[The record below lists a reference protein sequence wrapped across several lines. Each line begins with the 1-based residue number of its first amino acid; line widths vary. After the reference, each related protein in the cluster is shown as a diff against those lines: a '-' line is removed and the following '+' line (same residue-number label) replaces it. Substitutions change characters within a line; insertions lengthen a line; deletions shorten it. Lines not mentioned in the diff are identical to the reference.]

1 MNPKD
6 FEKSPSVQCIKT
18 LEGFW
23 AIVPHPLPP
32 HIKYDKELIRLLSE
46 ADRLLGELSG
56 TGSLLPNPY
65 LLIAPYVRREAVSS
79 SRIEGTQASL
89 SDLFFFEAAEKRGPR
104 VPDVREVSNYVSAMN
119 YGIERL
125 KDLPISVRLIKEIHE
140 KLMEGERGERAT
152 PGELRRSQT
161 WIGPPGCTLT
171 DAIFIPP
178 PVEEMKESLGAWEKY
193 LHSDLSEPLLIECAL
208 MHYQFEAIH
217 PFLDGNGRIGR
228 LLITFFL
235 CEKGYL
241 SQPLLYLSGFFERY
255 RDEYYTRLLEVS
267 RKGDWLGWI
276 KFFLRGVSVQCKDA
290 LSDAKKILDLHAE
303 YKLALEQT
311 KKVPESAHRVL
322 DEIFVNPIIS
332 ISRLSKKWGV
342 AYNAVKTGVS
352 RLIKIGILTELTEKK
367 RNKLFFAP
375 KLLDLLTESR
385 DSRGQ

>member
-1 MNPKD
+1 MNPQD

-23 AIVPHPLPP
+23 TIVPNPLPP
-32 HIKYDKELIRLLSE
+32 RIEYDKELIRLLSE
-46 ADRLLGELSG
+46 ADRQLGELSG
-56 TGSLLPNPY
+56 TGMLLPNPY

-89 SDLFFFEAAEKRGPR
+89 SDLFFFEAAEKQESG
-104 VPDVREVSNYVSAMN
+104 VSDVREVSNYVSAMN
-119 YGIERL
+119 YGLKRL
-125 KDLPISVRLIKEIHE
+125 EDLPISGRLIKEIHE
-140 KLMEGERGERAT
+140 KLMEGVRGGRAT
-152 PGELRRSQT
+152 PGELRRSQN
-161 WIGPPGCTLT
+161 WIGPPGCSLT
-171 DAIFIPP
+171 DATFIPP

-193 LHSDLSEPLLIECAL
+193 LHSDLNSPLLIECAL

-235 CEKGYL
+235 CKKGAL
-241 SQPLLYLSGFFERY
+241 SQPLLYLSGFFEKY

-276 KFFLRGVSVQCKDA
+276 KFFLRGVAVQSKDA

-303 YKLALEQT
+303 YKSALEKT
-311 KKVPESAHRVL
+311 KKVPGSAHRIL

-332 ISRLSKKWGV
+332 VSRLSKKWGV
-342 AYNAVKTGVS
+342 DYNAVKAGVL
-352 RLIKIGILTELTEKK
+352 RLIKIDILTEWTGQK
-367 RNKLFFAP
+367 RNKLFIAA
-375 KLLDLLTESR
+375 KLLALLTESHNFKEH
-385 DSRGQ
+385 